1 MKSAV
6 DGFVFVQRPW
16 EETRRGRVWLAEPF
30 SPGCRGALRN
40 RAVRLLEEPP
50 ASCAAELLWP
60 GTASCRAVLGWAAPC
75 HAVPCR
81 AMLYH
86 AVPGCSV
93 PCCTMPCRAA
103 APRSRGAG
111 CAVAGLGQDSSPAAS
126 HPEVLQRSKAS
137 ACSGRAACKPRPGFF
152 AVWRWAVGRRGAER
166 YQGPA
171 APYCQRFIHPPVALS
186 LLSDRCCLS
195 WQESGGG
202 AVSWLAVRRGDIAP
216 LPPGLLR

>member
-1 MKSAV
+1 M
-6 DGFVFVQRPW
+6 
-16 EETRRGRVWLAEPF
+16 WLTEPF
-30 SPGCRGALRN
+30 SHGCRGAPRN

-60 GTASCRAVLGWAAPC
+60 GSASCRAVPC
-75 HAVPCR
+75 CAE
-81 AMLYH
+81 L
-86 AVPGCSV
+86 GCSV
-93 PCCTMPCRAA
+93 PCCTMPCQAALCRAVPCCTMPCCSVPCCA
-103 APRSRGAG
+103 MLHHAMPRHATAPRSRGAG

-126 HPEVLQRSKAS
+126 HPEVLQRSNAS
-137 ACSGRAACKPRPGFF
+137 AGSGRATHKPRSGLF
-152 AVWRWAVGRRGAER
+152 AVWRWAAGRRGAER

-171 APYCQRFIHPPVALS
+171 APYCLCFIHPPAALS